1 METVAGSDLL
11 MTTEISSTEASST
24 SAGLG
29 GSFDFQGHVSG
40 SAATSE
46 ELATVTAAA
55 PAITPMTTERFI
67 TLSLEGLLVCC
78 RTFYHIEMTEPD
90 EHRLPFSGPG
100 KPSCRHGGR
109 ARQVLSRGARRL
121 Q

>member
-1 METVAGSDLL
+1 
-11 MTTEISSTEASST
+11 
-24 SAGLG
+24 LG

-78 RTFYHIEMTEPD
+78 RTF
-90 EHRLPFSGPG
+90 
-100 KPSCRHGGR
+100 
-109 ARQVLSRGARRL
+109 
-121 Q
+121 

>member
-46 ELATVTAAA
+46 ELATITAAA
-55 PAITPMTTERFI
+55 PAMAPMTTGFI
-67 TLSLEGLLVCC
+67 AVSLEGLLVCSG
-78 RTFYHIEMTEPD
+78 TF
-90 EHRLPFSGPG
+90 
-100 KPSCRHGGR
+100 
-109 ARQVLSRGARRL
+109 
-121 Q
+121 